1 MCIKY
6 FVNIILTFLIRRV
19 HFVYVEFLNSL
30 CKYVHI
36 AYYYISD
43 DKHKVMTTVDYIG
56 LNMTIIQQKIIC

>member
-1 MCIKY
+1 MRIKY

-19 HFVYVEFLNSL
+19 HFVYGEFLNSL

-36 AYYYISD
+36 AYYDISD

-56 LNMTIIQQKIIC
+56 LNTIIKQLK